1 MIYFIQ
7 FLSVEGFC
15 LKFSQE
21 KQYVKT
27 HAKYWLY
34 VWNSNGTISFE
45 DLLWP
50 VYNYTQIRCSTI
62 WKLQQDLRTV
72 FLVWIYLCRRHVTLP
87 KLFLEDNLFFIITVN
102 SFNVILMIFTL
113 DRDRRKSI
121 SKNFN
126 SRAIWLVVRR
136 SLAFHVICDFLAS
149 IAFIRLARNCC
160 EQNTIAHITKQ
171 CTWINALSINAHFQN
186 WPNNVL
192 RVFEVTTELDSLHL
206 RWLKI
211 ILST

>member
-1 MIYFIQ
+1 M
-7 FLSVEGFC
+7 
-15 LKFSQE
+15 
-21 KQYVKT
+21 
-27 HAKYWLY
+27 
-34 VWNSNGTISFE
+34 
-45 DLLWP
+45 
-50 VYNYTQIRCSTI
+50 
-62 WKLQQDLRTV
+62 
-72 FLVWIYLCRRHVTLP
+72 CRRHVTLP

-121 SKNFN
+121 SKNFKKIRKN
-126 SRAIWLVVRR
+126 FRAIWLVVRR

-192 RVFEVTTELDSLHL
+192 RIFWSELDSLHF

-211 ILST
+211 KLSK

>member
-1 MIYFIQ
+1 MKTTTRFKDS
-7 FLSVEGFC
+7 FL
-15 LKFSQE
+15 
-21 KQYVKT
+21 
-27 HAKYWLY
+27 
-34 VWNSNGTISFE
+34 I
-45 DLLWP
+45 
-50 VYNYTQIRCSTI
+50 
-62 WKLQQDLRTV
+62 
-72 FLVWIYLCRRHVTLP
+72 WIYLCRRHVTLP

-126 SRAIWLVVRR
+126 FRAIWLVVRR

-192 RVFEVTTELDSLHL
+192 RVFEVTTELDSLHF

-211 ILST
+211 TLST